1 MAAGADT
8 VSRMTDT
15 AVPTV
20 AGVGRECWSTLEAI
34 HILGYFAP
42 ETRNAYKAL
51 GISGTAGYFASRS
64 APMGPVPAEVTIATF
79 YVFAPSLVTHVI
91 PAAWEVASP
100 EQVLEASHRGMTEVL
115 HRVFGAGPDDLD
127 EAVSLARTASEGLS
141 PQGRPLYAGHASLP
155 WPEDPLLA
163 LWHGASLI
171 REHRGD
177 GHIAALVTHGLDP
190 VEAMVTY
197 GQTSGMTDFLKL
209 TRAWGDEAWEAGVER
224 CRTRGLVDD
233 TGAITDAGRGLR
245 AEVETMTDRLSTA
258 GWDHL
263 GLEGTLRLRDI
274 LTPMRQTL
282 ADSGVFPFGLAGIG

>member
-1 MAAGADT
+1 
-8 VSRMTDT
+8 MTDT
-15 AVPTV
+15 AVPT
-20 AGVGRECWSTLEAI
+20 AGSVGRTCWSTLEAI

-42 ETRNAYKAL
+42 ETRDAYKAL

-64 APMGPVPAEVTIATF
+64 APMGPVPAEVTVATF
-79 YVFAPSLVTHVI
+79 YVFAPSLVSHFI

-100 EQVLEASHRGMTEVL
+100 AQVLEARHRGMTEVL
-115 HRVFGAGPDDLD
+115 HRVFGDGPADLD
-127 EAVSLARTASEGLS
+127 EALALTKTATEGLA

-155 WPEDPLLA
+155 WPEEPLLA

-177 GHIAALVTHGLDP
+177 GHIAALLTHGLDP

-209 TRAWGDEAWEAGVER
+209 TRAWTEDEWAAGVER
-224 CRTRGLVDD
+224 CRARGLVD
-233 TGAITDAGRGLR
+233 GEGLITEAGRGLR
-245 AEVETMTDRLSTA
+245 TQVESMTDRLSTA
-258 GWDHL
+258 GWEHL
-263 GLEGTLRLRDI
+263 GLEGAQRLAEI
-274 LTPMRQTL
+274 LVPMRRSL